1 MNELDILDMAAKV
14 IEENIAALEELEK
27 LDKIDRLAAGE
38 CRWKLEEDV
47 MFKNCF
53 SGWETDCGRITVQR
67 LDYKYC
73 PYCGRRIKFEEQK

>member
-1 MNELDILDMAAKV
+1 MNDLDILEKAAEV
-14 IEENIAALEELEK
+14 IEKNIVAYRDLEII
-27 LDKIDRLAAGE
+27 DKMDRLAAGE

-47 MFKNCF
+47 MFKSCF
-53 SGWETDCGRITVQR
+53 SGWETDCGHITVQR

>member
-14 IEENIAALEELEK
+14 IEENIAVLEELEK

-38 CRWKLEEDV
+38 CRWKLGEGTR
-47 MFKNCF
+47 FKNRF
-53 SGWETDCGRITVQR
+53 SGWETDCGHITVQH

-73 PYCGRRIKFEEQK
+73 PYCGRRIKFEE